1 MSPVS
6 SCLSH
11 SFDGYAILGCDR
23 IFKVLEALRLAS
35 VSVIFPC
42 RLHCFFAAV
51 VNAAEA
57 DATVIGKG
65 SSHDSSP
72 TTAASAIEVQEVVL
86 TNSLPCSSSP
96 QHWHSSISCCCFI
109 MSSGPSVFKFVQ
121 TAGYA

>member
-11 SFDGYAILGCDR
+11 SFDGHSILGCDR

-51 VNAAEA
+51 ANAAEA
-57 DATVIGKG
+57 AAKVVGKC

-72 TTAASAIEVQEVVL
+72 TTAASAIEDMKRKGKVAFNGRYIHSD
-86 TNSLPCSSSP
+86 TYTCS
-96 QHWHSSISCCCFI
+96 
-109 MSSGPSVFKFVQ
+109 
-121 TAGYA
+121 YA